1 METYLEALAAVFGL
15 IVGSFINVVILRLPE
30 GKNITWDR
38 SACRKCSR
46 QLAWYENI
54 PVLSYLFLLGRCRTC
69 KERISIQYPL
79 VEIAHGVAAYTLL
92 RDWVTLDIQIGIYQL
107 STFLIVSIL
116 IAHFVIDLRYQ
127 LLLDKLN
134 IALLLPVIILIV
146 IDESYI
152 RALAGGAFG
161 FLLPLGVTWIFY
173 KITGKIGLGGGDI
186 KLFGVIGLM
195 FGIQG
200 VLLNLFTSCLLGSF
214 ITIFLIVLKIVR
226 RDQFIPF
233 GPYIILVTFTQI
245 FFPNLMEHWKTLL
258 FPY

>member
-1 METYLEALAAVFGL
+1 MEMYLAVIATAFGL

-69 KERISIQYPL
+69 KECISIQYPL
-79 VEIAHGVAAYTLL
+79 VEIVHGVAGYVLL
-92 RDWVTLDIQIGIYQL
+92 KDWASLDVQTGIYQL
-107 STFLIVSIL
+107 SIFFIVSIL
-116 IAHFVIDLRYQ
+116 IAHFVIDLRHQ

-134 IALLLPVIILIV
+134 IALLLPVIVLII

-152 RALAGGAFG
+152 RALTGGTFG
-161 FLLPLGVTWIFY
+161 FSLPLAVTWIFY
-173 KITGKIGLGGGDI
+173 KVTGKIGLGGGDI

-200 VLLNLFTSCLLGSF
+200 VLLNLFTSCMLGSF
-214 ITIFLIVLKIVR
+214 ITIFLIMFKIVR

-245 FFPNLMEHWKTLL
+245 FFPNLMEQWKTLL